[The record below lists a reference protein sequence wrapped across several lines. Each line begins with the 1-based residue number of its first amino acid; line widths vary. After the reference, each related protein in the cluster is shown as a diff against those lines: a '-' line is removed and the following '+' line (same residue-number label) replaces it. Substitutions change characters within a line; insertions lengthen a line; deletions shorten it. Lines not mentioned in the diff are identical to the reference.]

1 MVGQPTPATCRAQ
14 RYSCLLPGGQGR
26 GRREVGA
33 WPAAVVTQG
42 LTVTSSAN
50 MPAQGPPPTLAL
62 AHRLCPGA
70 YWASSA
76 GSGAGQLQGSPQPR
90 IPHNTRG
97 LPTTP
102 GSRRASAAP
111 RGPTVCRPG
120 AHPTSQT
127 AVLQGSQSGAGKHRV
142 RWFPDHPEPPVW
154 VGWRMQAEGLRSPG
168 GGRGEGT
175 PDTKLKGSSPPA
187 CPAVLRAGTSG
198 IEGGDAGGDG
208 GEAPETGPGPRTSDG
223 AGRS

>member
-1 MVGQPTPATCRAQ
+1 MHSEAAQHAGHTPHTGAPPAPPPGAGAGFMVGQPTPATCRAQ

-120 AHPTSQT
+120 AHPTSQGW
-127 AVLQGSQSGAGKHRV
+127 LCWLLWPGAQMRCCPRFLFALHI
-142 RWFPDHPEPPVW
+142 
-154 VGWRMQAEGLRSPG
+154 AESIWL
-168 GGRGEGT
+168 
-175 PDTKLKGSSPPA
+175 
-187 CPAVLRAGTSG
+187 G
-198 IEGGDAGGDG
+198 I
-208 GEAPETGPGPRTSDG
+208 
-223 AGRS
+223 